1 MDLLTILMIVYYI
14 IAAIVFILFRRNKI
28 IITFNEKDVTRKLD
42 KYIIVIQIIASVAWP
57 LSVVL
62 ATINSIR
69 GK

>member
-1 MDLLTILMIVYYI
+1 MDLLTILTIIYYI

-57 LSVVL
+57 LSVIL
-62 ATINSIR
+62 ATINSIK